1 MIMSTPI
8 NGNDIDNTS
17 ELSSG
22 PGNDRTDVP
31 VGLSNSQYVAQ
42 KRKMLDAVNRLRET
56 GAQLDLDIPIIAVL
70 GSQSAGKSSL
80 IEAISGI
87 TLPRAS
93 GTCTRCPTE
102 CQLSHSSEP
111 WRCVVSLRIV
121 TDGDGKVL
129 TQPRRLDFGDPIFEK
144 SLVTERIRR
153 AQCAILNPST
163 PFPQFLEAS
172 DDDLEE
178 RELSFSSNSVCLEI
192 RSRDVDDLS
201 FVDLPGLIA
210 GGEPH
215 DSRLVQRL
223 AEEYICK
230 ESCIILSTITCETD
244 FENQSAHRLASRFD
258 PSGARTIGVLTKP
271 DRIPAGE
278 EAIWIN
284 RIQRGGKDGGIEYFS
299 VKNPDSQDIRDG
311 ITYEKAREQEAAFF
325 STKAPWSNLEW
336 LYQRR
341 LGTDKLTTRLGQL
354 LSSLISR
361 RLPELQGELD
371 RLLAQTRQDI
381 SQLPDPPSSEPYSE
395 ISKLIG
401 AFIQSIKILVD
412 GVPDENGLIQK
423 LRGPRDEFKKAI
435 RQTAPYF
442 LPLERSQVVDTT
454 PTPPSF
460 LSSEEEWEEEPCDV
474 SSPIFID
481 DVLERANSAVTRE
494 LPNHYPHT
502 VIKQYI
508 CTVVRQWED
517 PSRQFF
523 DITRKEL
530 TSGVQLLVEKHFAQ
544 YTHGHLKQGVRNIM
558 QSHIQRCADAATQH
572 IDSLLKDENE
582 PFTLNA
588 RYYAE
593 YRARFLSYYKTGRL
607 RSKSSVIRNL
617 EDGTNPGM
625 RIALNEA
632 IAALAKLGLRSVE
645 ASSLAALLPP
655 DPMEPAIGIMAD
667 VRAYF
672 QVAYKRFVDNTPM
685 SIDRTLLRGVTVGLE
700 EALFDGLNISGPKGY
715 ERCRRL
721 LSEPED
727 IVERRSELEKRRQ
740 RLISAQEE
748 FVELFEW

>member
-1 MIMSTPI
+1 MSTSKS
-8 NGNDIDNTS
+8 GNDVDSTS
-17 ELSSG
+17 DLS
-22 PGNDRTDVP
+22 PENDHRGAP

-56 GAQLDLDIPIIAVL
+56 GAQLDLDIPVI
-70 GSQSAGKSSL
+70 AGKSSL

-111 WRCVVSLRIV
+111 WCCVVSLRIV
-121 TDGDGKVL
+121 TDGDGRVL
-129 TQPRRLDFGDPIFEK
+129 PQPRRHDFGDPIFEK
-144 SLVTERIRR
+144 SLVTKRIRQ

-163 PFPQFLEAS
+163 PFPQFLEAE
-172 DDDLEE
+172 DDALEE

-192 RSRDVDDLS
+192 RSRDV
-201 FVDLPGLIA
+201 GLIV

-223 AEEYICK
+223 AEEYISK
-230 ESCIILSTITCETD
+230 ETD
-244 FENQSAHRLASRFD
+244 FENQSAHRLASLFD

-278 EAIWIN
+278 EAIWIS
-284 RIQRGGKDGGIEYFS
+284 RIQRGGKEGGIEYFS

-311 ITYEKAREQEAAFF
+311 ITYEKAREQEAVFF
-325 STKAPWSNLEW
+325 STKEPWSNLEW

-354 LSSLISR
+354 LSSLISK
-361 RLPELQGELD
+361 RLPELQEELD
-371 RLLAQTRQDI
+371 KLLAQTQQDI
-381 SQLPDPPSSEPYSE
+381 SQLPNPPSSEPNSE
-395 ISKLIG
+395 LSKLIG
-401 AFIQSIKILVD
+401 AFIQSIKTLVD
-412 GVPDENGLIQK
+412 GIPDENGLIQK
-423 LRGPRDEFKKAI
+423 LRGPRDDFKKAI

-442 LPLERSQVVDTT
+442 LPLERSQATDTT
-454 PTPPSF
+454 LAPPSF
-460 LSSEEEWEEEPCDV
+460 LSSEEEEWEEEPCDV
-474 SSPIFID
+474 SSPIYIE
-481 DVLERANSAVTRE
+481 DVLEKANSAVTRE

-502 VIKQYI
+502 VIRQYI
-508 CTVVRQWED
+508 RTVVVGWED

-523 DITRKEL
+523 EITRKEL
-530 TSGVQLLVEKHFAQ
+530 TSYVQQLVERHFAQ
-544 YTHGHLKQGVRNIM
+544 YTHGHLKQAVRNIM
-558 QSHIQRCADAATQH
+558 QSHIQICADAAAQH

-582 PFTLNA
+582 PFTQNA
-588 RYYAE
+588 RYYTE
-593 YRARFLSYYKTGRL
+593 YRSKFLSHYKRGRL

-617 EDGTNPGM
+617 EDGPQLTRRLRP
-625 RIALNEA
+625 L
-632 IAALAKLGLRSVE
+632 LSLGLRSVE
-645 ASSLAALLPP
+645 VSSLAALLPP

-672 QVAYKRFVDNTPM
+672 QVAYKRFVDNVPM
-685 SIDRTLLRGVTVGLE
+685 SVDRTLLRGVTVGLE
-700 EALFDGLNISGPKGY
+700 DALFDGLSINGPKGY

-727 IVERRSELEKRRQ
+727 VVERRSELEKRRQ
-740 RLISAQEE
+740 RLLSAQKE

>member
-1 MIMSTPI
+1 MSTSKS
-8 NGNDIDNTS
+8 GNDVDNTS
-17 ELSSG
+17 DLSLE
-22 PGNDRTDVP
+22 NDHIGAP

-56 GAQLDLDIPIIAVL
+56 GAQLDLDIPVIAVL

-111 WRCVVSLRIV
+111 WCCVVSLRIV
-121 TDGDGKVL
+121 TDGDGRVL
-129 TQPRRLDFGDPIFEK
+129 PQPRRHDFGDPIFEK
-144 SLVTERIRR
+144 SLVTKRIRQ

-163 PFPQFLEAS
+163 PFPKFLEAE
-172 DDDLEE
+172 DDALEE

-192 RSRDVDDLS
+192 RSSDVDDLS
-201 FVDLPGLIA
+201 FVDLPGLIV
-210 GGEPH
+210 GGEPR

-223 AEEYICK
+223 AEEYISK
-230 ESCIILSTITCETD
+230 ESCIILLTIACETD
-244 FENQSAHRLASRFD
+244 FENQSAHRLASLFD
-258 PSGARTIGVLTKP
+258 PTGARTIGVLTKP

-278 EAIWIN
+278 EAIWIS
-284 RIQRGGKDGGIEYFS
+284 RIQRGGKEGGFEYFS

-311 ITYEKAREQEAAFF
+311 ITYEKAREQEAMFF
-325 STKAPWSNLEW
+325 STKEPWSNLEW

-354 LSSLISR
+354 LSSLISK
-361 RLPELQGELD
+361 RLPELQEELD
-371 RLLAQTRQDI
+371 RLLAQTQQDI
-381 SQLPDPPSSEPYSE
+381 SQLPNPPSSEPNLE
-395 ISKLIG
+395 LSKLIG
-401 AFIQSIKILVD
+401 AFIQSIKALVD
-412 GVPDENGLIQK
+412 GIPDENGLIQK
-423 LRGPRDEFKKAI
+423 LRGPRDDFKKAI
-435 RQTAPYF
+435 RQTAPNF
-442 LPLERSQVVDTT
+442 LPLERSQAADTT
-454 PTPPSF
+454 LVPPSF
-460 LSSEEEWEEEPCDV
+460 LSSEEEEWEEEPCDV
-474 SSPIFID
+474 GSPIYIE
-481 DVLERANSAVTRE
+481 DVLEKANFAVTRE

-502 VIKQYI
+502 VIRQYI
-508 CTVVRQWED
+508 RTVVVGWED

-530 TSGVQLLVEKHFAQ
+530 SSYVQQLVDRHFAQ
-544 YTHGHLKQGVRNIM
+544 YTHGHLKQAVRNIM
-558 QSHIQRCADAATQH
+558 QSHIQRCADTAAQY
-572 IDSLLKDENE
+572 IDSLMKDENE

-588 RYYAE
+588 RYYTE
-593 YRARFLSYYKTGRL
+593 YRSKFLSHYKRGRL

-625 RIALNEA
+625 RAAVNEA
-632 IAALAKLGLRSVE
+632 IASLAKLGLRSVE
-645 ASSLAALLPP
+645 VSSLAALLPP

-672 QVAYKRFVDNTPM
+672 QVAYKRFVDNVPM
-685 SIDRTLLRGVTVGLE
+685 SVDRTLLRGVTVGLE
-700 EALFDGLNISGPKGY
+700 DALFDGLSINGPKGY

-727 IVERRSELEKRRQ
+727 VVERRSELEKRRQ
-740 RLISAQEE
+740 RLLSAQKE